1 MEKSTHSGL
10 ATRPIEGTAPQPA
23 KSPNRDSGY
32 GKDVKGNCLEIYV
45 LNKLK
50 VNNQVISCFK
60 LKLLNIKKVD

>member
-10 ATRPIEGTAPQPA
+10 VTRPIEGAAPQPA

-45 LNKLK
+45 LSKLK
-50 VNNQVISCFK
+50 VTQPSYK
-60 LKLLNIKKVD
+60 LF